1 MLDLRD
7 RVVVLTGA
15 SGGIGSALTAEF
27 VAAGARVI
35 AVSRDLVR
43 LQRVVAAHPRDAVVA
58 VAADVATAAGRA
70 EIAVQARGRDASLL
84 VIAHAQAAFGMFE
97 AQDDDALE
105 HTLHTN
111 LVAPMLLI
119 HALLPMLRAQA
130 TVAAPAAVIA
140 IGSTFGSLAYP
151 GFAAYSASKYGLRGL
166 IEGLH
171 REYADSALRF
181 QYLAPR
187 ATRTAFNS
195 AAVDAMNRE
204 LKVAHDAPEAVA
216 KMLRTAIERGT
227 PRKQLGWPEALFVR
241 LNALLPGVIDRN
253 LKTQLPVVRRHAA
266 VATVQATSVSSPTVS
281 HSILRHAPQPAP
293 HSESP
298 ILLESPHENATP

>member
-1 MLDLRD
+1 MSALDLRN
-7 RVVVLTGA
+7 RAVVLTGA
-15 SGGIGSALTAEF
+15 SGGIGSALTAEL

-35 AVSRDLVR
+35 AVGRDHAR
-43 LQRVVAAHPRDAVVA
+43 LQRLVAAHPRDAVVA
-58 VAADVATAAGRA
+58 VAADVATAEGRTTISA
-70 EIAVQARGRDASLL
+70 AARAQNASLL
-84 VIAHAQAAFGMFE
+84 LIAHAQAAFGMFE
-97 AQDDDALE
+97 AQDAAALE

-119 HALLPMLRAQA
+119 HALLPILRAHA
-130 TVAAPAAVIA
+130 TTAAPAAVVA

-187 ATRTAFNS
+187 ATRTGFNS

-204 LKVAHDAPEAVA
+204 LKVAHDAPDAVA
-216 KMLRTAIERGT
+216 KMLRVAIERGT

-241 LNALLPGVIDRN
+241 INALLPGVIDRN
-253 LKTQLPVVRRHAA
+253 LKAQLPVVRRHAA
-266 VATVQATSVSSPTVS
+266 VAASQATPASSPTASHSVS
-281 HSILRHAPQPAP
+281 HPAA
-293 HSESP
+293 HSASTVLVEV
-298 ILLESPHENATP
+298 PHETATP